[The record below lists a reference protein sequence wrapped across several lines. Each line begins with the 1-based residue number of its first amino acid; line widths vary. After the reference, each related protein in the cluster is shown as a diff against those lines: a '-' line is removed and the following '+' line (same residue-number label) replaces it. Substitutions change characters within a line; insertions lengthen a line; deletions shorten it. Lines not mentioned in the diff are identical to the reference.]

1 MKVLITGS
9 NGLLGQKLVKIFSS
23 DHQTSGLDLQTK
35 PFINTPNFS
44 YQKISITEKGKLEEL
59 FASFKPE
66 AVINAG
72 AYTDVDGCEENKEKA
87 WEVNVEG
94 VENLAKL
101 CRENKVKLV
110 QLSTDYIFDGK
121 AGPYS
126 EEDNPNPSGYYGLTK
141 LESEKIIIQEKINF
155 LIVRT
160 NVLYG
165 KSLGETHNFVL
176 WLIQKLKNREEV
188 KIVTD
193 QFSNPTLADNLA
205 NAIKEAVEKNISG
218 ILNIAGGEKAIS
230 RYEFALKIA
239 EKFNLNQSPIKKVL
253 TSELNLSAP
262 RPLKGGLKIDKA
274 KRLLKT
280 ELLDV
285 DKGLE
290 FLKTM
295 DP

>member
-1 MKVLITGS
+1 MRVLITGS
-9 NGLLGQKLVKIFSS
+9 NGLLGQKLVKTFSS
-23 DHQTSGLDLQTK
+23 NHQTTGIDLQK
-35 PFINTPNFS
+35 SSIIDTPNFS
-44 YQKISITEKGKLEEL
+44 YKNISITEKDKLEEF

-66 AVINAG
+66 IVINAG
-72 AYTDVDGCEENKEKA
+72 AYTDVDGCEKNKEKA

-94 VENLAKL
+94 VKNLSEL
-101 CRENKVKLV
+101 CRENKAKLV

-126 EEDNPNPSGYYGLTK
+126 EEDTPNPEGYYGLTK
-141 LESEKIIIQEKINF
+141 LESEKVIPGNKIDF

-176 WLIQKLKNREEV
+176 WLVEKLKNREEV

-193 QFSNPTLADNLA
+193 QYSNPTLADNLA
-205 NAIKEAVEKNISG
+205 EAIKEATEKNISG
-218 ILNIAGGEKAIS
+218 VLNIAGGEKILS

-239 EKFNLNQSPIKKVL
+239 EKFNLDQSLIKKVL
-253 TSELNLSAP
+253 TSELNLPAP
-262 RPLKGGLKIDKA
+262 RPLKGGLKIDRA
-274 KRLLKT
+274 KSLLKT

-285 DKGLE
+285 EKGLE
-290 FLKTM
+290 YLKK
-295 DP
+295 

>member
-1 MKVLITGS
+1 MRVLITGS
-9 NGLLGQKLVKIFSS
+9 NGLLGQKLVKTFSS
-23 DHQTSGLDLQTK
+23 DHQTSGIDLQTK
-35 PFINTPNFS
+35 SFINPPNFR
-44 YQKISITEKGKLEEL
+44 YQNISITEKDKLKEL
-59 FASFKPE
+59 FDPFKPE
-66 AVINAG
+66 AVINSG
-72 AYTDVDGCEENKEKA
+72 AYTDVDGCESNKEKA

-94 VENLAKL
+94 VKNISKL
-101 CRENKVKLV
+101 CRENKAKLV

-121 AGPYS
+121 TGPYS
-126 EEDNPNPSGYYGLTK
+126 EEDTPSPQGYYGITK
-141 LESEKIIIQEKINF
+141 LESEKVILDSKIDF

-176 WLIQKLKNREEV
+176 WLIQKLKNRQEV

-193 QFSNPTLADNLA
+193 QYSNPTLADNLA
-205 NAIKEAVEKNISG
+205 EAIKEATGKNISG
-218 ILNIAGGEKAIS
+218 ILNIAGGEKVVS

-239 EKFNLNQSPIKKVL
+239 EKFNLNQSLIKKVL
-253 TSELNLSAP
+253 TSELNLPAP

-274 KRLLKT
+274 KKLLET

-290 FLKTM
+290 YLR
-295 DP
+295 

>member
-1 MKVLITGS
+1 MRVLITGS
-9 NGLLGQKLVKIFSS
+9 NGLLGQKLAKTFSLN
-23 DHQTSGLDLQTK
+23 HQTTGIDLQTE
-35 PFINTPNFS
+35 PFITTPNFS
-44 YQKISITEKGKLEEL
+44 YQNINITEKDKLEEL
-59 FASFKPE
+59 FASFKPD

-72 AYTDVDGCEENKEKA
+72 AYTDVDGSENNRKKA

-94 VENLAKL
+94 VKNLSRL
-101 CRENKVKLV
+101 CRENKAKLV

-126 EEDNPNPSGYYGLTK
+126 EEDTPNPKGYYGITK
-141 LESEKIIIQEKINF
+141 LESEKVILDSKIDF

-193 QFSNPTLADNLA
+193 QYSNPTLADNLA
-205 NAIKEAVEKNISG
+205 EAIKEATEKNISG
-218 ILNIAGGEKAIS
+218 VLNIAGGEKILS

-239 EKFNLNQSPIKKVL
+239 EKFNLDQSLIKKVL
-253 TSELNLSAP
+253 TSELNLPAP

-274 KRLLKT
+274 KSLLKT

-285 DKGLE
+285 EKGLE
-290 FLKTM
+290 YLKKK
-295 DP
+295 PL

>member
-1 MKVLITGS
+1 MRVLITGS

-23 DHQTSGLDLQTK
+23 DHQTSGIDLQAE
-35 PFINTPNFS
+35 PFIKTPNFR
-44 YQKISITEKGKLEEL
+44 YQNISITEKDKLEEL
-59 FASFKPE
+59 FASFKPD

-72 AYTDVDGCEENKEKA
+72 AYTDVDGSENNKEKA

-94 VENLAKL
+94 VKNLSKL
-101 CRENKVKLV
+101 CRENKAKLV

-126 EEDNPNPSGYYGLTK
+126 EEDTPNPEGYYGITK
-141 LESEKIIIQEKINF
+141 LESEKAILDSKIDF

-176 WLIQKLKNREEV
+176 WVIQKLKNKEEV

-193 QFSNPTLADNLA
+193 QYNNPTLADNLA
-205 NAIKEAVEKNISG
+205 EAIKEATEKGISG
-218 ILNIAGGEKAIS
+218 ILNIAGSEYLT
-230 RYEFALKIA
+230 RYDFALKIA
-239 EKFNLNQSPIKKVL
+239 EKFNLDQSLIKKVL
-253 TSELNLSAP
+253 TSELNLPTP

-274 KRLLKT
+274 KSLLKT

-285 DKGLE
+285 EKGLGY
-290 FLKTM
+290 LKKK
-295 DP
+295 PL

>member
-1 MKVLITGS
+1 MRVLITGS
-9 NGLLGQKLVKIFSS
+9 NGLLGQKLVKTFSS
-23 DHQTSGLDLQTK
+23 NHQILGIDLQAE
-35 PFINTPNFS
+35 PFINPPNFR
-44 YQKISITEKGKLEEL
+44 YQNISITEKDKLEKL
-59 FASFKPE
+59 FAAFKPE

-72 AYTDVDGCEENKEKA
+72 AYTDVDSCEKNKEKA
-87 WEVNVEG
+87 REVNVDG
-94 VENLAKL
+94 VKNLSRL
-101 CRENKVKLV
+101 CRENEAKLV

-126 EEDNPNPSGYYGLTK
+126 EEDTPNPKGYYGVTK
-141 LESEKIIIQEKINF
+141 LESEKVILDSKIDF

-176 WLIQKLKNREEV
+176 WLIQKLKNRQEV

-193 QFSNPTLADNLA
+193 QYNNPTLADNLA
-205 NAIKEAVEKNISG
+205 EAIKEATEKGISG
-218 ILNIAGGEKAIS
+218 ILNIAGSEYLT
-230 RYEFALKIA
+230 RYDFALKIA
-239 EKFNLNQSPIKKVL
+239 EKFNLDQSLIKKVL
-253 TSELNLSAP
+253 TSELNLPAP

-274 KRLLKT
+274 KKLLET

-290 FLKTM
+290 YLKKKNL
-295 DP
+295 